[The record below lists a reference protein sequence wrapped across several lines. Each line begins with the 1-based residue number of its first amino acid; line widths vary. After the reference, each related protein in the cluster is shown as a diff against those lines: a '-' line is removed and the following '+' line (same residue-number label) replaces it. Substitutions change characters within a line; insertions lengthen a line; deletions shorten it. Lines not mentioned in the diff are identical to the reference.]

1 MGVNY
6 FMKQV
11 QKLSKNDKL
20 TRQILSITLLITII
34 NSVAIIAMII
44 TMGIYVYN
52 NQDAPDMVKVPI
64 EVIEDL
70 DYPPVPTEQL
80 RFDKWK

>member
-11 QKLSKNDKL
+11 QRLIKNDKL
-20 TRQILSITLLITII
+20 IRQILGITLLITII
-34 NSVAIIAMII
+34 NSVVIIAMII
-44 TMGIYVYN
+44 AMGIYAYN

-64 EVIEDL
+64 EVFEVDN
-70 DYPPVPTEQL
+70 PPVPTEQL
-80 RFDKWK
+80 RFDK

>member
-80 RFDKWK
+80 RFDK

>member
-44 TMGIYVYN
+44 AMGIYAYN

-80 RFDKWK
+80 RFDK

>member
-11 QKLSKNDKL
+11 QRLIQNDKL
-20 TRQILSITLLITII
+20 IRQILGITLLITII
-34 NSVAIIAMII
+34 NSVVIIAMII
-44 TMGIYVYN
+44 AMGVYAYN

-64 EVIEDL
+64 EVFEV

-80 RFDKWK
+80 RFDK

>member
-64 EVIEDL
+64 EVFEV

-80 RFDKWK
+80 RFDK